1 MTIDRRTLLGSL
13 LASAATAG
21 AASPAGATDRSRANA
36 WTHTFARP
44 EGEPIRLAAHAGKP
58 ILVVNTA
65 SLCGYTP
72 QYAGLEVLWKRFGG
86 AGLLVVGVP
95 SDDFG
100 GQEPG
105 DPASIDHTTHRY
117 GVTFPIAAK
126 TRVRGAEAH
135 PFYRWAA
142 LERPLDTPRWN
153 FHKYLID
160 RDGRIAAAFG
170 APVEPTDPRIVTA
183 LTTML
188 A

>member
-13 LASAATAG
+13 IASTATAG
-21 AASPAGATDRSRANA
+21 ATSAALATDRSRANA

-44 EGEPIRLAAHAGKP
+44 DAAPIRLAAHAGKP

-72 QYAGLEVLWKRFGG
+72 QYAGLEALWKRFGA

-126 TRVRGAEAH
+126 TRVRGADAH

-153 FHKYLID
+153 FHKYLVD

-170 APVEPTDPRIVTA
+170 APVEPTDTRIVTA
-183 LTTML
+183 VATML